1 MLHFYTLQKRRGFA
15 LSKEQYSNQAIANKI
30 NVELMSKGYVM
41 SKELFDVVATQSTET
56 LSEIYSDITKG
67 FQKMFGGEGYE
78 PIYRNFPQS
87 VANMSKEEFVI
98 NAILHYWT
106 FGTWRPEDEGYLQR
120 EFSIEPVNY
129 KELSLLSWA
138 DCMGILLELVYSGSS
153 LSEFEKEI
161 IIFFLDRGYPIDY
174 EDITFKETRAIV
186 GKEMLMRGIM
196 PNIRSA
202 NELLRLYSAFCGG
215 DEGLKENTRFKS
227 PSTSLKGKMLS
238 CLDNCYDLEESFKVE
253 REKWLRLLFY
263 LNPMTKVN
271 RAKYP
276 NVARYTELLRND
288 PKSLRTFA
296 SYVEEAIKNKDE
308 NIFNLLKRRKGVFM
322 RRMNQ
327 LFEIFGVKA
336 VEKFIDSNPSF
347 EQLVTLYNYFDGR
360 RNERERS
367 TVLASKSV
375 SNVASYGALK
385 AIDEKVVN
393 DVQAML
399 GAAMAKGLRSRN
411 PNGKKIYVDRKLYFR
426 PMPLNNRAASASM
439 QNISCGSSMQ
449 LDGEKT
455 VRAYVH
461 WVGGSDIDLSAFAL
475 HKNGRVTKV
484 GWNGEHR
491 LDGAI
496 VYSGDN
502 TGHSAKNAEYLDVN
516 VKKLRELGYQW
527 VVLDAKVYRGTTFN
541 LWQGEGVHAGF
552 MLREKPEQNNH
563 WLPETVEQA
572 MKISS
577 NSKSAYLFAIDV
589 ENACVVFLDVAKTD
603 EGSITSDADARKIVE
618 FTKSVYMQDNGS
630 EISWNKLGQGH
641 ILNLLYG
648 YVVENAEDADIV
660 FDENTPWERVSKILT
675 SEFLL

>member
-1 MLHFYTLQKRRGFA
+1 MKHFYTLQKRKGLA
-15 LSKEQYSNQAIANKI
+15 LSKGQWDNQETAHRI
-30 NVELMSKGYVM
+30 NVELMSKGFVM
-41 SKELFDVVATQSTET
+41 SKELFDVVATQSDET
-56 LSEIYSDITKG
+56 LSKIYSDITKG
-67 FQKMFGGEGYE
+67 FQKIFGTSGYE

-87 VANMSKEEFVI
+87 VVGMSREQFVV
-98 NAILHYWT
+98 NAIFHYWT
-106 FGTWRPEDEGYLQR
+106 FGAWRPEDEGYLQR

-129 KELSLLSWA
+129 KEVSLL
-138 DCMGILLELVYSGSS
+138 GFEEYENILFELVYSGKS

-161 IIFFLDRGYPIDY
+161 VLFYLDSGFGVDY
-174 EDITFKETRAIV
+174 ERISFKETRAIV
-186 GKEMLMRGIM
+186 GKEMLLRGKM
-196 PNIRSA
+196 PSIRSA
-202 NELLRLYSAFCGG
+202 NGLLRLYSAFCGG

-227 PSTSLKGKMLS
+227 PSTSLKNQMLA
-238 CLDNCYDLEESFKVE
+238 CLDNCYDLEEAFKMD
-253 REKWLRLLFY
+253 REKWIRFLFY

-271 RAKYP
+271 RLKYP
-276 NVARYTELLRND
+276 NVARYTELLRNN
-288 PKSLRTFA
+288 PKSLRTFN
-296 SYVEEAIKNKDE
+296 SYLEEAIQKKDE
-308 NIFNLLKRRKGVFM
+308 DVFNMLKNRRGVFM

-367 TVLASKSV
+367 AVLASKSV
-375 SNVASYGALK
+375 SNVVSYGAIK
-385 AIDEKVVN
+385 AIDEKVV
-393 DVQAML
+393 DDIQGMLRIAMS
-399 GAAMAKGLRSRN
+399 KGIGSRN
-411 PNGKKIYVDRKLYFR
+411 SNGRKVYIDRKLYFR
-426 PMPLNNRAASASM
+426 SLPLNNRAASHSM
-439 QNISCGSSMQ
+439 QNYSCGSAVEV
-449 LDGEKT
+449 DGEKI

-461 WVGGSDIDLSAFAL
+461 WVGRSDIDLSAFAL
-475 HKNGRVTKV
+475 HGNGDIVKI
-484 GWNGEHR
+484 GWNGGHHLE
-491 LDGAI
+491 GAI

-541 LWQGEGVHAGF
+541 LWEGEGVHAGF

-603 EGSITSDADARKIVE
+603 ESSITSDADALKIVE
-618 FTKSVYMQDNGS
+618 FTKNVYMQDNGS

-648 YVVENAEDADIV
+648 YVVQ
-660 FDENTPWERVSKILT
+660 
-675 SEFLL
+675 LL